1 MTISSRVVFV
11 LAVAGSVAACSSNPT
26 VDQGPVTAPMS
37 AAEKMQTPPPNTST
51 PVPII
56 RAQPLA
62 GAGRTDPFSPL
73 FSTAVAASSS
83 SGKSVSVSAFPHIPT
98 LPGFEGAPKS
108 GGSIWDNIQV
118 TGIVFDGGYTAIV
131 TDNGASYIVHPGDYV
146 ANKLRVVA
154 IGPDSVTLATNKE
167 ERHFSLGG

>member
-1 MTISSRVVFV
+1 MTISFSRVAPV
-11 LAVAGSVAACSSNPT
+11 LLLAGLLAACSSSTT
-26 VDQGPVTAPMS
+26 VDQGPVTPPMS

-51 PVPII
+51 PVPIV

-108 GGSIWDNIQV
+108 GGIWDNIQV

-131 TDNGASYIVHPGDYV
+131 TDNGTSYIVHPGDYV
-146 ANKLRVVA
+146 ANRLRVVA